1 MSVFRVCGLK
11 WGPIWKL
18 PIHTT
23 KAGASKLL
31 QIMSMF
37 AQEIEEAETVARVI
51 KHEGGRA
58 RPCNAAKPLVGAAP
72 PLGCICGAG
81 QTGDRKNQRNTREE
95 RVLRNHLILV
105 LQIRKARPREG
116 DRPAQEHTGRKRP
129 R

>member
-1 MSVFRVCGLK
+1 MCELK

-72 PLGCICGAG
+72 PLGCICGAE
-81 QTGDRKNQRNTREE
+81 QPGDRKIKETPE
-95 RVLRNHLILV
+95 RR
-105 LQIRKARPREG
+105 RG
-116 DRPAQEHTGRKRP
+116 
-129 R
+129 

>member
-1 MSVFRVCGLK
+1 MSMFRVCGLK

-72 PLGCICGAG
+72 PLGCICGAE
-81 QTGDRKNQRNTREE
+81 QTGDRKKSKKHQRGEGPEKPPDISFTDKKS
-95 RVLRNHLILV
+95 
-105 LQIRKARPREG
+105 KAQRG
-116 DRPAQEHTGRKRP
+116 
-129 R
+129 